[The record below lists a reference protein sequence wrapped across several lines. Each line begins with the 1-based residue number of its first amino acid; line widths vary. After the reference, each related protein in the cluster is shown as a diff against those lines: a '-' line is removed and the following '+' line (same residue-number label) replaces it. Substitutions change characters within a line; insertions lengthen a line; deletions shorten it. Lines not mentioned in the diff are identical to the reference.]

1 MPFVTESIF
10 STLLRRARRPARR
23 LSLLLL
29 LCWGVQ
35 PALAQAEDAARE
47 RAAARVVAAIGVEA
61 LMVPMMEQIRAA
73 TLQRMAAAEVPEGQE
88 AVATPYLE
96 RMGEVI
102 EGALAWPELEDEV
115 VSAYA
120 TRFDAA
126 ELDALAA
133 FFESPLG
140 RKYLESVG
148 PLNLAALDIIRSRAS
163 DAVPEIARIQAEL
176 QAALGTT
183 PGHGGS

>member
-1 MPFVTESIF
+1 MPSLTESTC
-10 STLLRRARRPARR
+10 STFQRRARLLLGR

-29 LCWGVQ
+29 PYCGVQ
-35 PALAQAEDAARE
+35 PALAQAEDDARD
-47 RAAARVVAAIGVEA
+47 RAAARVVDAIGVEA

-73 TLQRMAAAEVPEGQE
+73 TLQRMAAAEVPEGRE

-96 RMGEVI
+96 RMGAVI

-115 VSAYA
+115 VAAYA